1 MSETLKFADGTTIPI
16 IALYH
21 PGAVNFMQASRDQ
34 IVARIAE
41 SATTS
46 SVLEALAFD
55 AAKAASIVHTYDQTS
70 TGADGKPVTTQQT
83 QEYDSYVFLHHLNY
97 YYNAGDG
104 TYEYELALCAKTD
117 AELQNAALKSR
128 LAASLEG

>member
-1 MSETLKFADGTTIPI
+1 MSDSLKFADGTTVPI

-41 SATTS
+41 SAIPITD
-46 SVLEALAFD
+46 LKALACD
-55 AAKAASIVHTYDQTS
+55 AAKAAAIVHNFDQTT
-70 TGADGKPVTTQQT
+70 TGEDGKLVTTPQT
-83 QEYDSYVFLHHLNY
+83 QEYDSYVYLHHLNY
-97 YYNAGDG
+97 YYESGDG
-104 TYEYELALCAKTD
+104 AYEYELALCAKTAD
-117 AELQNAALKSR
+117 ELQNAALKSR

>member
-1 MSETLKFADGTTIPI
+1 MSESLKFVDGTTVPI

-41 SATTS
+41 SAIPITD
-46 SVLEALAFD
+46 LKALAID
-55 AAKAASIVHTYDQTS
+55 MAKTAAIVHTYDQTS
-70 TGADGKPVTTQQT
+70 TDKDSKPVTTPQT
-83 QEYDSYVFLHHLNY
+83 QEYDSYVYLHHLNY
-97 YYNAGDG
+97 YFDTGDG
-104 TYEYELALCAKTD
+104 AYEYELALCAKTAD
-117 AELQNAALKSR
+117 ELQNEALKSR